1 MKNYTGYALGRI
13 LSQNDLKDAVQ
24 KWHSEKKVVVFTNG
38 CFDII
43 HRGHV
48 EYLVQAKKM
57 GDILIV
63 GLNSD
68 TSVKKLKG
76 SDRPYV
82 AEHDRAYILSQLR
95 PVDAVSIFEEETPLN
110 LIKLV
115 SPDVL
120 VKGGDYS
127 LKNIVGRKEVEHRG
141 GNVVAIPLIK
151 GRSTTE
157 LIEKIRKP
165 QHKYQNK

>member
-1 MKNYTGYALGRI
+1 LGRI
-13 LSQNDLKDAVQ
+13 LNRDELRNAVK
-24 KWHSEKKVVVFTNG
+24 KWHSETKVIVFTNG

-48 EYLVQAKKM
+48 EYLVHAKKM

-76 SDRPYV
+76 PDRPYV

-95 PVDAVSIFEEETPLN
+95 PVDAVSIFAEETPLN

-115 SPDVL
+115 NPDVL

-127 LKNIVGRKEVEHRG
+127 LKNIIGKKEVEHRG
-141 GNVVAIPLIK
+141 GNVVTIPLIR

-165 QHKYQNK
+165 QHEHQNK